1 VPTPTVPTKARAWP
15 TLLIING
22 RKVPA
27 RSSRYFSATTYYQL
41 SRFRILYYP
50 FENTRTISNWLTGF
64 LCASVLLG
72 TLSCGS
78 HAALQPAN
86 SHSLAAPAQG
96 GARLPVASLSNGMWL
111 KGDLHVHSRHSK
123 ESSNNPVRKIIAFS
137 RSVGM
142 DYVCITDHDNHVNG
156 DVAHHTWAD
165 PEFTSDSLLL
175 LYGAEWTTT
184 RGHGN
189 VFAAKP
195 YDHQRLYDVRDQRDV
210 AIGAVKK
217 DLGIHLSANHPSG
230 KDHFGYSYDL
240 LESLE
245 VWNSVLWTK
254 NENAIMI
261 WDDMLS
267 SGRKLTGRG
276 GSDAHH
282 GVPDTPAETTANSK
296 QATANYVGTPTTWVF
311 ATTRTPQAVVDA
323 LTNGR
328 VSISS
333 NPFAPR
339 VEFYADLDRDGTMD
353 LMMGDNTPATGQP
366 VAFRVQLAGTTVPTG
381 EYTIRVVK
389 NGAPFGTYPVRGQTP
404 IVEFTD
410 TPATT
415 GRTYYRVVVE
425 GPPTAY
431 PQVPQAMALNGN
443 MVGLSNPI
451 YFNFDP
457 NF

>member
-1 VPTPTVPTKARAWP
+1 MFK
-15 TLLIING
+15 
-22 RKVPA
+22 
-27 RSSRYFSATTYYQL
+27 
-41 SRFRILYYP
+41 
-50 FENTRTISNWLTGF
+50 NTRNLSL
-64 LCASVLLG
+64 LLG
-72 TLSCGS
+72 IAWT
-78 HAALQPAN
+78 
-86 SHSLAAPAQG
+86 
-96 GARLPVASLSNGMWL
+96 ASLMSMTSCRSPAVLSQSTKRPAAVGAPLPIASLTQGVWL
-111 KGDLHVHSRHSK
+111 KGDLHVHSRHST
-123 ESSNNPVRKIIAFS
+123 ESTNNPIAKIIAFS
-137 RSVGM
+137 KAVGI
-142 DYVCITDHDNHVNG
+142 DYLCITDHDNHVKG

-165 PEFTSDSLLL
+165 PEFTSDAVLL

-189 VFAAKP
+189 VFSAKP

-230 KDHFGYSYDL
+230 KDHFGYSYDM

-245 VWNSVLWTK
+245 VWNSVLWA
-254 NENAIMI
+254 NNANAIMI

-282 GVPDTPAETTANSK
+282 GVPDTPDKTTENSK
-296 QATANYVGTPTTWVF
+296 QAKANYVGTPTTWVF
-311 ATTRTPQAVVDA
+311 ATARTSQAVVDA

-328 VSISS
+328 VSVST

-339 VEFYADLDRDGTMD
+339 VEFYADLDQDGTMD
-353 LMMGDNTPATGQP
+353 MMMGDNTKATGQA
-366 VAFRVQLAGTTVPTG
+366 VKFRVQLTGNTVSEG
-381 EYTIRVVK
+381 AYTVSVVK
-389 NGAPFGTYPVRGQTP
+389 NGGKLGTFPATGPTP
-404 IVEFTD
+404 TAEFTD
-410 TPATT
+410 TPATD

-431 PQVPQAMALNGN
+431 PQVPESAALSGN